1 MTLAGRSEDI
11 ERMTPVV
18 WLMLATGYS
27 VFCMSGLILRPTY
40 AGSISIP
47 RGVGIGMA
55 VLMVMGPRFWPSI
68 LVWATGA
75 GVLLDVVAS
84 GAPTGMALTRDIL
97 IALMQTA
104 EAAAGAAIL
113 RRSFGFPLQVTG
125 ARKLLLVLTLI
136 GPLLCG
142 LAAAIGLKA
151 ESAFGFLPQS
161 NVAANWA
168 IWTAGDIVGLLLA
181 LPLALFWPRRGRP
194 WIFWKSYPLPRFT
207 PTSAALVICLASA
220 TLGGWKLLDRL
231 MVSLGQRD
239 FDTLVQ
245 ENNLALSRRLDALQ
259 LTLNAVRA
267 LSTDAADLRNGQW
280 EEVVRSLGLPG
291 KAPGV
296 KAIGFVEDVPRD
308 GLDAFVAA
316 RRAAGFPG
324 LAVAPMADG
333 DRALVVTHYVPLE
346 QQGAGLSDWAGAF
359 DARDF
364 ARSQQRGQTI
374 LSGPHDLP
382 GASAGNARLLLV
394 SPVSTPATDQSAAVQ
409 GWIVMPLGAS
419 GLFAGQRRG
428 PEALLHTTAVTT
440 ATDGSRARVFDDSAE
455 AGQPAPSLF
464 SASGNRE
471 IFGRTW
477 TVRWQSTPRF
487 EAELNRTANGVVLLC
502 GMAFVYLAGFY
513 LLTLAGREQAINAIV
528 ARRTHELA
536 EQIEE
541 NRSIIQTPSANI
553 VTLDHRGTIL
563 FCNDSAAR
571 LFGSHTGDILGRPLC
586 AILGQET
593 AQLVADLSARQGQVL
608 LQREVQM
615 RNFAGADLVLDVQIS
630 SWQTPSG
637 DRRYTVL
644 LTDISEQRRAEGA
657 LRAAQHRLDVA
668 LSGAKI
674 GVFEI
679 DLLTG
684 RSSVSETWKAL
695 MEINADAASEPGFD
709 AQAEWRA
716 RVHPDDLDRVMAA
729 DRDCIEGRA
738 SRSMSEY
745 RIRMPDGRWNWM
757 HADTVASQRDE
768 TGRATHLIGAQTDIT
783 ELVESKEALR
793 ASEEQFRSAIRAAPV
808 AMAIVD
814 RAGQFLQL
822 NASLVALSG
831 RSEED
836 LLGTNFRRI
845 LTPPDRDRVVDLI
858 APLESGL
865 RDSFEVTARC
875 LKADGSEIWC
885 RMATAAIRDSAG
897 HVRSYVVQILDID
910 AQMMLDRTKSEFI
923 STVSHELRTPLTSIN
938 GSLTLLLHGLSGEIP
953 PKARNMLEIAHKN
966 AGRLI
971 RLVNDILDL
980 DKLAAERMR
989 FEVAAVAPGAL
1000 VRQSVDEIMPFAEAA
1015 GVSVKVERIADGAA
1029 ALLDP
1034 NRFLQV
1040 MANLLSNAIKFSPTG
1055 GIVTVSAEAE
1065 DGRLTVSVTDHG
1077 PGVPVSFRRK
1087 IFSAFSQADASSTRS
1102 QQGSG
1107 LGLHIS
1113 RQLVERMNGR
1123 IGFTSEPD
1131 KATTFWVSFPIFV
1144 AGDPAPQ
1151 RQTAAR

>member
-1 MTLAGRSEDI
+1 MTLAGRSEHI
-11 ERMTPVV
+11 ERMTPVI
-18 WLMLATGYS
+18 WLLLAIGYV
-27 VFCMSGLILRPTY
+27 VFAMSGLILRPTY
-40 AGSISIP
+40 AGSIVIP

-55 VLMVMGPRFWPSI
+55 VVMVMGPRFWPSI
-68 LVWATGA
+68 LAWASFA
-75 GVLLDVVAS
+75 GVLLNLTVDGHLAGQALLRDIVVA
-84 GAPTGMALTRDIL
+84 M
-97 IALMQTA
+97 MQTA
-104 EAAAGAAIL
+104 EAVAGAALL
-113 RRSFGFPLQVTG
+113 RRMFGFPLHVTRARQVL
-125 ARKLLLVLTLI
+125 AALMLI

-142 LAAAIGLKA
+142 LAAAIGMTI

-161 NVAANWA
+161 NAQANWA
-168 IWTAGDIVGLLLA
+168 IWTAGDVLGLLLA

-194 WIFWKSYPLPRFT
+194 WIFWKSSPLPRFT
-207 PTSAALVICLASA
+207 PTSAAGIICLACV

-231 MVSLGQRD
+231 MVTVGQRD

-245 ENNLALSRRLDALQ
+245 ESDLALARRLNALQ

-267 LSTDAADLRNGQW
+267 LSPDAAHLQDGGW
-280 EEVVRSLGLPG
+280 ESLVRSLDLPG
-291 KAPGV
+291 KAPGLLGV
-296 KAIGFVEDVPRD
+296 GFVEEVPRD

-316 RRAAGFPG
+316 RRAAGHPG
-324 LAVAPMADG
+324 TVVAPIGTGA
-333 DRALVVTHYVPLE
+333 RTLVVAHYVQLAP
-346 QQGAGLSDWAGAF
+346 GADLHRWTAAF
-359 DARDF
+359 DPADF
-364 ARSQQRGQTI
+364 ARTRQSGQTL

-382 GASAGNARLLLV
+382 GPDDAGLMLIGPAA
-394 SPVSTPATDQSAAVQ
+394 TPDPSQATGRGADFH
-409 GWIVMPLGAS
+409 GWIIMPLGAS
-419 GLFAGQRRG
+419 GILAGRARG
-428 PEALLHTTAVTT
+428 PAALLHTTAFTT
-440 ATDGSRARVFDDSAE
+440 KPGGDRVSVFDDSTE
-455 AGQPAPSLF
+455 DRQPTLSLF
-464 SASGNRE
+464 SATETRD
-471 IFGRTW
+471 IFGRSW
-477 TVRWQSTPRF
+477 TITRQSTPRF

-502 GMAFVYLAGFY
+502 GMALVYLAGFY
-513 LLTLAGREQAINAIV
+513 LLSLAERERAVNEIV

-553 VTLDHRGTIL
+553 VTLDLEGKIL

-571 LFGSHTGDILGRPLC
+571 LFGGETGEITGRPLC

-593 AQLVADLSARQGQVL
+593 AELVAENAARPGQVL
-608 LQREVQM
+608 LQREVEM

-644 LTDISEQRRAEGA
+644 LTDISEQRRAEGE
-657 LRAAQHRLDVA
+657 LRAARHRLDVA

-679 DLLTG
+679 DLVTG
-684 RSSVSETWKAL
+684 RSSVSQTWKAL
-695 MEINADAASEPGFD
+695 MEIAPEAEID

-716 RVHPDDLDRVMAA
+716 RVHPDDIARVMAA
-729 DRDCIEGRA
+729 DQDCIEGRT

-757 HADTVASQRDE
+757 HADAVAARRDAQ
-768 TGRATHLIGAQTDIT
+768 GRATHLIGAQTDIT

-831 RSEED
+831 RSEDD

-845 LTPPDRDRVVDLI
+845 LTPPDRDRIAGLI

-875 LKADGSEIWC
+875 LKADGTEIWS

-897 HVRSYVVQILDID
+897 HVRSYVVQILDVD
-910 AQMMLDRTKSEFI
+910 EQMMLDRTKSEFI

-938 GSLTLLLHGLSGEIP
+938 GSLSLLLHGLSGEIP
-953 PKARNMLEIAHKN
+953 AKARNMLEIAHKN
-966 AGRLI
+966 AERLI

-980 DKLAAERMR
+980 DKLAAERMS
-989 FEVAAVAPGAL
+989 FEVVAVEPGAL
-1000 VRQSVDEIMPFAEAA
+1000 VRQSVDEILPFAEAA
-1015 GVSVKVERIADGAA
+1015 GVLITVEQAVDGGA

-1040 MANLLSNAIKFSPTG
+1040 MANLLSNAIKFSPPD
-1055 GIVTVSAEAE
+1055 GIVTVRAEAD
-1065 DGRLTVSVTDHG
+1065 DGRLVVSVTDQG

-1102 QQGSG
+1102 KQGSG

-1113 RQLVERMNGR
+1113 KTLVERMNGE
-1123 IGFTSEPD
+1123 IGFSSEPD
-1131 KATTFWVSFPIFV
+1131 RATTFWVSFPLHV
-1144 AGDPAPQ
+1144 TGREPLAQEAGP
-1151 RQTAAR
+1151 